1 MRSPGF
7 LASGIALAIFGLMVG
22 CGGSG
27 TTPSSSSSSNAT
39 PQTFAAIAG
48 APTTLSGSNQSVT
61 LPSVPGVSSVGG
73 SVMVSSTGSGTAVVT
88 IASSA
93 SAGTA
98 GGPPV
103 SLQSSN
109 RRSAKDFSGA
119 TTTPLYYVG
128 ITNTGNSSQ
137 QVTVQNLTLNTNVPS
152 GQSTGL
158 AHYDPSQPQNGWNQH
173 CAFGS
178 GQVTQNGNQ
187 TTYTIT
193 TGTNSNFTL
202 YPGATL
208 WFSPYTYP
216 STSASP
222 TPAPQGAGVT
232 PTPAP
237 APASLT
243 GTYVG
248 SFANGSGG
256 TGYLEFSLTQSG
268 SSLSGIYAHP
278 PTG

>member
-1 MRSPGF
+1 MRR
-7 LASGIALAIFGLMVG
+7 ASSAVARSWRVFFPMRTPAALAAFLTLSVVSVLAA
-22 CGGSG
+22 CSSSS
-27 TTPSSSSSSNAT
+27 TTPSASSSNTT
-39 PQTFAAIAG
+39 PQTFAAVAG
-48 APTTLSGSNQSVT
+48 APTTLSGSNQTVT
-61 LPSVPGVSSVGG
+61 LPSVPGVSTVGG
-73 SVMVSSTGSGTAVVT
+73 SILVSATATGTGVVT

-103 SLQSSN
+103 SLLSAN
-109 RRSAKDFSGA
+109 RRGAQDFGG
-119 TTTPLYYVG
+119 V
-128 ITNTGNSSQ
+128 TNTGNSPQ
-137 QVTVQNLTLNTNVPS
+137 QVNVQSLTLNTNVPA

-173 CAFGS
+173 CAFGN

-187 TTYTIT
+187 TTYSP
-193 TGTNSNFTL
+193 NANFTL

-208 WFSPYTYP
+208 WFAPYTYP
-216 STSASP
+216 SGTTASP
-222 TPAPQGAGVT
+222 TPAPQGTGIT

-248 SFANGSGG
+248 TLSCG
-256 TGYLEFSLTQSG
+256 TNCSGYLEFSLTQ
-268 SSLSGIYAHP
+268 
-278 PTG
+278 